1 MKSKLIYS
9 LFTICLELT
18 ACASSTPAPA
28 PAPAPGS
35 KDAAVQ
41 AAWERFCNYGYCE
54 GLPAKIVSKTDRVLE
69 VSINGNTR
77 YMTYTV
83 QGTEGNYSAQV
94 QPTANGGRTKP

>member
-1 MKSKLIYS
+1 MKSRLLYS
-9 LFTICLELT
+9 LSTVCLALT
-18 ACASSTPAPA
+18 ACVSSTPAPT
-28 PAPAPGS
+28 PGS

-83 QGTEGNYSAQV
+83 QGSEGNYSAQV
-94 QPTANGGRTKP
+94 LPT

>member
-1 MKSKLIYS
+1 MKSQS
-9 LFTICLELT
+9 LFSFFTICIALT
-18 ACASSTPAPA
+18 ACASSTPPPA
-28 PAPAPGS
+28 TGS